1 MADFKKAQL
10 IVGINEGGYQ
20 NDPRDSGNYYNGK
33 LIGTNWGIAAPTL
46 AEYLGRAPSV
56 SDMKN
61 LKRSTAEDILRKGY
75 WVKNH
80 LDDLNNQSV
89 ATLIYD
95 GTVNQGT
102 NGMRFLI
109 DKAVKV
115 IGGSINYYEVFT
127 TSGIKYLNRF
137 NQKRL
142 FDAIKTARANK
153 YKSSKKTHY
162 IKSWL
167 NRLDKINYYA
177 NNTMSSI
184 WPYAAMLLGVLGL
197 FLIVL

>member
-1 MADFKKAQL
+1 MADFKQAQQ

-20 NDPRDSGNYYNGK
+20 NDPKDSGNYFNGK

-46 AEYLGRAPSV
+46 AEYLGREPSV

-61 LKRSTAEDILRKGY
+61 LKRSTAEDILRVNY
-75 WVKNH
+75 WKKNH
-80 LDDLNNQSV
+80 LDELSNQSV

-109 DKAVKV
+109 DKAVKL

-127 TSGIKYLNRF
+127 TKGIKYLNRF

-142 FDAIKTARANK
+142 FDAIKTVRANK
-153 YKSSKKTHY
+153 YKSSTKTHY

-167 NRLDKINYYA
+167 NRLDRIKYYA
-177 NNTMSSI
+177 NNTLSSI
-184 WPYAAMLLGVLGL
+184 WPFAALFMGAIGL
-197 FLIVL
+197 FLIAL